1 MTTTRLFGLL
11 MFLSYLRVDAF
22 CAAVFFFFDAMKWH
36 QRCFHVIFNKNVY
49 MYVCPTF
56 SSIPCQTF
64 ISAFLP
70 PPSIIFSHITHV
82 IQSKMTCSHWG
93 EERRRGDKRW
103 VLFSVLGE
111 IPSFSRTDEEETN
124 STIHSLP
131 FTKKKNIFRTS
142 SFRLLVG
149 QTAVA
154 AATRLH
160 IIYTNQCHGYIQ
172 CYWGEPVE
180 GNSWTALG
188 NQHRHTKIRREGRKE
203 KNRETNSNP
212 AEPTSCVC
220 VLIQRVRP
228 RPVLQGSLRPSSM
241 FLPGPTTFEKVS

>member
-1 MTTTRLFGLL
+1 
-11 MFLSYLRVDAF
+11 
-22 CAAVFFFFDAMKWH
+22 
-36 QRCFHVIFNKNVY
+36 

-160 IIYTNQCHGYIQ
+160 IIYLYTPTNVMVIYNATEGSRLKGIAGLLLGTNTDIQ
-172 CYWGEPVE
+172 
-180 GNSWTALG
+180 
-188 NQHRHTKIRREGRKE
+188 K
-203 KNRETNSNP
+203 
-212 AEPTSCVC
+212 
-220 VLIQRVRP
+220 
-228 RPVLQGSLRPSSM
+228 
-241 FLPGPTTFEKVS
+241 

>member
-1 MTTTRLFGLL
+1 MCAPHSRLFRVK
-11 MFLSYLRVDAF
+11 LS
-22 CAAVFFFFDAMKWH
+22 
-36 QRCFHVIFNKNVY
+36 
-49 MYVCPTF
+49 
-56 SSIPCQTF
+56 S
-64 ISAFLP
+64 
-70 PPSIIFSHITHV
+70 PPSPPLYYILAYY
-82 IQSKMTCSHWG
+82 TCYTIKNDLLSLG
-93 EERRRGDKRW
+93 GGNKAEGGQQKRW

-172 CYWGEPVE
+172 CY
-180 GNSWTALG
+180 
-188 NQHRHTKIRREGRKE
+188 
-203 KNRETNSNP
+203 
-212 AEPTSCVC
+212 
-220 VLIQRVRP
+220 
-228 RPVLQGSLRPSSM
+228 
-241 FLPGPTTFEKVS
+241 